1 MGFLGGLIDSFTGK
15 GAQDALDKA
24 REGATAAA
32 REAGEGAR
40 RSYTQY
46 GGEARR
52 DLAEGY
58 VNSEPLYDAAR
69 GVWEQQRTQPMK
81 ANDAYY
87 DTLGLN
93 GAGARQA
100 TQGLYES
107 DDILSR
113 LRQQDLI
120 ATQRNQNASGRF
132 NSGVGAAAD
141 AQVRLRNYGNW
152 QNQLGTLGADERGM
166 RERATGAVSSIYG
179 TQAAARTQLGQN
191 LAQNNQWTGSGIGG
205 SYTNQGNQDAAA
217 WGQWGQGT
225 AANANTFAQNLLGV
239 AGLGLKATGWGGFG
253 APQGNKLG

>member
-1 MGFLGGLIDSFTGK
+1 MGFLSGLIDSFSGK
-15 GAQDALDKA
+15 GAQKGLDKA
-24 REGATAAA
+24 LAGQQELAGKTRETF
-32 REAGEGAR
+32 
-40 RSYTQY
+40 TQY
-46 GGEARR
+46 GTQAGGALRDGAARAR
-52 DLAEGY
+52 
-58 VNSEPLYDAAR
+58 PLYAQAR
-69 GVWEQQRTQPMK
+69 GVWDQQRTQPMR

-87 DTLGLN
+87 NTLGLN
-93 GAGARQA
+93 GAGARSE

-152 QNQLGTLGADERGM
+152 QNQLGALGADERGM

-179 TQAAARTQLGQN
+179 QEAGAETQLGQN
-191 LAQNNQWTGSGIGG
+191 LAQNEQWTAGGIAGA
-205 SYTNQGNQDAAA
+205 YGNEGNA

-225 AANANTFAQNLLGV
+225 AANANTLAQNLIGV
-239 AGLGLKATGWGGFG
+239 GGLALKATGWGGFG